1 MTHTMSLTHDP
12 ESLAPPAT
20 ESGAA
25 VSEVPPHD
33 SRSAID
39 LPLHGHRLSF
49 TGTLASM
56 THRTA
61 MDLVEKHGGSA
72 AEHVSK
78 QTTMLV
84 VGEEGWPLEPDGQ
97 PSVKLQQ
104 VTKWIQG
111 GLGIQIINESEWL
124 SILGERVADEHA
136 SQVHRHYT
144 PAMLSQVLGVSV
156 HLIRRWE
163 RSGLIAPVRRIYR
176 LPYFDFQEVASA
188 RRLSQL
194 LADGVSITEIK
205 SSLDRL
211 RHVLPNV
218 DRPLAQLDILAAG
231 HDTLVYRDDSG
242 RLKTTGGQMLL
253 DFEPPA
259 EPDDDEVDSPPS
271 VSAGRS
277 VQTHWTA
284 DQWFAEGCRLSDAS
298 EPAAAVE
305 AFRLFLMDQPS
316 NAEAH
321 FHLAEALYRLD
332 HLRGALERYHIAVEL
347 DHQYLEAWTQLGC
360 VHAQLGEWEP
370 ALEAFNIALD
380 IHPDYLDA
388 RLHKAEALHHLG
400 KTSEAREHW
409 QAYLAYDQRGPW
421 ADLARQ
427 RLCDAKDEQ

>member
-1 MTHTMSLTHDP
+1 MN
-12 ESLAPPAT
+12 
-20 ESGAA
+20 
-25 VSEVPPHD
+25 
-33 SRSAID
+33 

-56 THRTA
+56 THKTA
-61 MDLVEKHGGSA
+61 MELVAKLGGEA
-72 AEHVSK
+72 TDHVSK

-97 PSVKLQQ
+97 PSVKLRQ
-104 VTKWIQG
+104 VTEWIRG
-111 GLGIQIINESEWL
+111 GLDIQIINESEWL
-124 SILGERVADEHA
+124 SILGEQVADEHA

-156 HLIRRWE
+156 HQIRRWE
-163 RSGLIAPVRRIYR
+163 RSGLIVPVRRVYR
-176 LPYFDFQEVASA
+176 LPYFDFQEVSSA

-194 LADGVSITEIK
+194 VADGVSIDEIK

-231 HDTLVYRDDSG
+231 HDSLVYRDPAG
-242 RLKTTGGQMLL
+242 RLTTIGGQRLL

-259 EPDDDEVDSPPS
+259 EPDAEATDSSLPTA
-271 VSAGRS
+271 SACN

-284 DQWFAEGCRLSDAS
+284 DQWFAEGCRLADAG
-298 EPAAAVE
+298 EPASAIE
-305 AFRLFLMDQPS
+305 AFRLCLMDQPS

-332 HLRGALERYHIAVEL
+332 RPRAALERYHVAVEW

-360 VHAQLGEWEP
+360 VHAQLGDWQP
-370 ALEAFNIALD
+370 ALDAFNIALE
-380 IHPDYLDA
+380 IHPDYPDA
-388 RLHKAEALHHLG
+388 LLQKAEALHHLG
-400 KTSEAREHW
+400 RTPEARQHW
-409 QAYLAYDQRGPW
+409 LSYLTHTDRGPW
-421 ADLARQ
+421 ADLARH
-427 RLCDAKDEQ
+427 RLQEADSAGS

>member
-1 MTHTMSLTHDP
+1 M
-12 ESLAPPAT
+12 
-20 ESGAA
+20 
-25 VSEVPPHD
+25 SEVPAFDPK
-33 SRSAID
+33 SAIGNRQSAIN

-72 AEHVSK
+72 SEHVSK

-104 VTKWIQG
+104 VTKWIQD

-163 RSGLIAPVRRIYR
+163 RSGLIVPVRKIYR

-194 LADGVSITEIK
+194 VADGVSVNKIK

-231 HDTLVYRDDSG
+231 HDMLVYRDNSG

-253 DFEPPA
+253 DFEPPS
-259 EPDDDEVDSPPS
+259 EPDDNDVDSPPKLI
-271 VSAGRS
+271 AGRQA
-277 VQTHWTA
+277 QTHWTS
-284 DQWFAEGCRLSDAS
+284 DQWFAEGCRLADAG

-305 AFRLFLMDQPS
+305 AFRLCLMDQPS

-332 HLRGALERYHIAVEL
+332 HARGALERYHIAVEL

-360 VHAQLGEWEP
+360 VHAQLGEWQS
-370 ALEAFNIALD
+370 ALDAFNIALD
-380 IHPDYLDA
+380 IHPDYPDA
-388 RLHKAEALHHLG
+388 RLHKAEALHNLG
-400 KTSEAREHW
+400 RTPEAREHW
-409 QAYLAYDQRGPW
+409 QAYLTHDQRGPW

-427 RLCDAKDEQ
+427 RLQEASVLPQ

>member
-1 MTHTMSLTHDP
+1 M
-12 ESLAPPAT
+12 
-20 ESGAA
+20 
-25 VSEVPPHD
+25 SEVPAFAPN
-33 SRSAID
+33 SPIGNRLSTIN

-72 AEHVSK
+72 SEHVSK

-104 VTKWIQG
+104 VTKWIQD

-144 PAMLSQVLGVSV
+144 PAMLSQVLSVSV

-163 RSGLIAPVRRIYR
+163 RSGLIVPVRRIYR

-194 LADGVSITEIK
+194 VTDGVSVHEIK

-231 HDTLVYRDDSG
+231 HDTLVYRDDAG

-253 DFEPPA
+253 DFEPPP
-259 EPDDDEVDSPPS
+259 EPDDDDVDSPPKLT
-271 VSAGRS
+271 AGRQ

-284 DQWFAEGCRLSDAS
+284 DQWFAEGCRLADAG
-298 EPAAAVE
+298 EPTAAVE
-305 AFRLFLMDQPS
+305 AFRLCLMDQPS

-380 IHPDYLDA
+380 IHPDYPDA

-400 KTSEAREHW
+400 RTGEAHEHW
-409 QAYLAYDQRGPW
+409 RAYLAYDQRGPW

-427 RLCDAKDEQ
+427 RLQEEIDSQP